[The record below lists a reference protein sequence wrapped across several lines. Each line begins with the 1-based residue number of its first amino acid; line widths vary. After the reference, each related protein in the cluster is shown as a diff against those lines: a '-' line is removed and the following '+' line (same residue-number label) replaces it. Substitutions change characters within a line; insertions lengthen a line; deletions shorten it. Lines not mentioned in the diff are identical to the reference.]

1 MRAALLATLLAVV
14 LAAGTVLAPPPARAE
29 TMMDAAIAAQRAPPG
44 SIYVVVPPGGDLAE
58 AFAHGLGAQL
68 RRHLSAFV
76 LAMQV
81 PQPVLRLFESTA
93 GYPPVPPARLVERL
107 DALAVVTLRLET
119 APSRGRTTR
128 SLWLSIDFAPH
139 PGLAPRVE
147 AAASTLQEGAAA
159 LADFERGLG
168 PRWTRHAVLATVARE
183 FALLGDAA
191 EPPRLRALQQFL
203 AQEARFA
210 QAADPD
216 AAALQTLRDAID
228 QAPRLRGRR

>member
-1 MRAALLATLLAVV
+1 
-14 LAAGTVLAPPPARAE
+14 
-29 TMMDAAIAAQRAPPG
+29 
-44 SIYVVVPPGGDLAE
+44 
-58 AFAHGLGAQL
+58 
-68 RRHLSAFV
+68 
-76 LAMQV
+76 
-81 PQPVLRLFESTA
+81 VLRLFESPA

-191 EPPRLRALQQFL
+191 EPPRLRALQP
-203 AQEARFA
+203 
-210 QAADPD
+210 ADVPELPRRIGN
-216 AAALQTLRDAID
+216 AAAVFTPQARPEFEVGEGLEVTLWAENPLLHKLHYYRPSLPTPNTHASTY
-228 QAPRLRGRR
+228 LL

>member
-1 MRAALLATLLAVV
+1 MRLARLATLLVAVFASG
-14 LAAGTVLAPPPARAE
+14 AAVAPASARAE
-29 TMMDAAIAAQRAPPG
+29 TMMDAAIEAQRAPPG
-44 SIYVVVPPGGDLAE
+44 SIYVIVPPGGDLAE
-58 AFAHGLGAQL
+58 AFALGLGPQL

-76 LAMQV
+76 LALQV
-81 PQPVLRLFESTA
+81 PQPVLRLFESPA
-93 GYPPVPPARLVERL
+93 GHPPVPPARLVERL

-128 SLWLSIDFAPH
+128 SLWLAIDFAPY

-147 AAASTLQEGAAA
+147 AAASTLQDGAAA

-168 PRWTRHAVLATVARE
+168 PRWTRHAVLAMVARE
-183 FALLGDAA
+183 FAQLGDAA

-203 AQEARFA
+203 AQEARQA